1 MKKILVCF
9 LLILGFLVAGCGGS
23 GDALTEESSVDS
35 STEESSTVVSEESSE
50 NISEESE
57 ESSAEESFPD
67 AEPKEPANL
76 NLLTGIGDLTE
87 NAIGKRPVAVMV
99 NNVAAAMPQYGI
111 DKADI
116 IYEMPVEGYQT
127 RLMCIYADYTQ
138 LPLICSV
145 RSCRKYFPAVA
156 RGYNAV
162 YVNCGQF
169 YGIDDYVDSLGVDQY
184 DGRFFGTHLFAK
196 DQERLDAGYKKEHT
210 LYFNGPNFPAQ
221 LAEDKVDMNL
231 EADKLGA
238 TAFKFCGINDFVTP
252 AGVGCTD
259 IYIDFGSNKSGFIY
273 DSETKT
279 YKKLFYNRKVKDD
292 VIHADGKSGV
302 QLEFANLFILHNDV
316 AFDKDVV
323 YNAEGDMHR
332 LVKWQGG
339 ENSVGY
345 YISGG
350 VKQEIYWIKES
361 ESDMIRFYDKNGN
374 EITVNRGKT
383 YICFTDTEDVT
394 FK

>member
-23 GDALTEESSVDS
+23 GDTLTEESSVDS
-35 STEESSTVVSEESSE
+35 STEESSTAVSEESSE
-50 NISEESE
+50 DISED
-57 ESSAEESFPD
+57 SSAEESVPD

-238 TAFKFCGINDFVTP
+238 TAFKFCGVKDFVTP

-273 DSETKT
+273 DSEAKT

-292 VIHADGKSGV
+292 VIHTDGKSGV

-383 YICFTDTEDVT
+383 YICFADTEDVT